1 MRVNEVPQE
10 INPILEGG
18 CKAVFARDDNGRMVT
33 VPCSGWEVEAI
44 VTQHAVDVLKQQ
56 AQAALAEAKAGR
68 TSPLSYWMY
77 QMRMDETVLAQS
89 TGFWRWRVRRHL
101 RPQHFAKL
109 TAPTLQVYADALG
122 MTVDRLKTLPGS
134 HSS

>member
-18 CKAVFARDDNGRMVT
+18 SKAVFARDENGRMVT
-33 VPCSGWEVEAI
+33 VPCPGWEVEAI

-56 AQAALAEAKAGR
+56 AQAALVAARAGT
-68 TSPLSYWMY
+68 TSPLTYWMY
-77 QMRMDETVLAQS
+77 EKRMDETVLAQS

-101 RPQHFAKL
+101 QPQHFAKL
-109 TAPTLQVYADALG
+109 PAHILQVYADALG
-122 MTVDRLKTLPGS
+122 LKIDTLKSLP
-134 HSS
+134 

>member
-18 CKAVFARDDNGRMVT
+18 SKAVFARDENGRMVT
-33 VPCSGWEVEAI
+33 VPCPGWEVEAI

-56 AQAALAEAKAGR
+56 ARAALVEARAGT
-68 TSPLSYWMY
+68 TSPLTYWMY
-77 QMRMDETVLAQS
+77 EKRMDETVLAQS

-101 RPQHFAKL
+101 QPQHFAKL
-109 TAPTLQVYADALG
+109 PAHILKIYADALG
-122 MTVDRLKTLPGS
+122 LQIDTLKSLP
-134 HSS
+134 